1 MQSKRYD
8 LRVIDTLR
16 DYRKVAKSVKEIVK
30 RFDPEAEVY
39 VFGSVVRGEYTGAS
53 DIDIMVVTERLD
65 IKYDIMVEVYR
76 EVEAPVELHV
86 VSRRQLE
93 RWYKRFIP
101 PDEMEKV

>member
-1 MQSKRYD
+1 M
-8 LRVIDTLR
+8 RVIDALR

>member
-1 MQSKRYD
+1 M
-8 LRVIDTLR
+8 RVIDTLR